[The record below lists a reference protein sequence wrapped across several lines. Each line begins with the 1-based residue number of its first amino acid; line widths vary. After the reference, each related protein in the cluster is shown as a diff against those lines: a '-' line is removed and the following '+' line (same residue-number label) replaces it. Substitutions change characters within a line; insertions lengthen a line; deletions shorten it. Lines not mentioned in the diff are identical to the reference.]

1 MFSFRAL
8 SLRKPRV
15 MESNF
20 SIPLW
25 LRLISVTSSAN
36 ASVVTSTPFNL
47 KPSPV
52 CSRRSTNSSMTA
64 LKSRGEMGS
73 PWRTP

>member
-1 MFSFRAL
+1 
-8 SLRKPRV
+8 

-25 LRLISVTSSAN
+25 LRLTSVTS
-36 ASVVTSTPFNL
+36 
-47 KPSPV
+47 
-52 CSRRSTNSSMTA
+52 RSINSSMTA

-73 PWRTP
+73 PCRTP